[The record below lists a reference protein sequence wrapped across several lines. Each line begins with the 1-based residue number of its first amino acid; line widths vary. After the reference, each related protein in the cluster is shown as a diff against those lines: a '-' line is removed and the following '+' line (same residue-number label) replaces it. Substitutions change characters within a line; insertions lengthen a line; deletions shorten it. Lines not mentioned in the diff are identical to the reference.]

1 VTILTKATSR
11 PKRDWLNYVRS
22 SKARTKIRHEI
33 QIEQRDKAIILGR
46 DLLAREVEKYD
57 LSPRKV
63 LTEDALQHL
72 AVEKFH
78 LKDTESIHAQVGYG
92 KITPH
97 NVVGKLLP
105 PETLRK
111 PEPVPK
117 KVGILGEIFQKVR
130 RKNRAGI
137 RVGGHSDILVT
148 LGKCCA
154 ALPGDSVTGFITR
167 GRGVMVHR
175 MDCDKVLAS
184 DPERRVEVSWERAP
198 DVLHHAKMKVITVNR
213 PGILANLT
221 KLISNIGV
229 NIAEANIRSTSDEKA
244 INLFTVE
251 IVDRAQLEQVMRGL
265 EGVKGVI
272 SVQKI

>member
-1 VTILTKATSR
+1 VVLTKTNSR
-11 PKRDWLNYVRS
+11 PKRDWLNFVKS
-22 SKARTKIRHEI
+22 SRARAKIRHEI
-33 QIEQRDKAIILGR
+33 QAEQRDKAIQLGH
-46 DLLAREVEKYD
+46 DLLAKEVEKYE
-57 LSPRKV
+57 LSPTKV
-63 LTEDALQHL
+63 LTQEALRNA

-78 LKDTESIHAQVGYG
+78 LKDMESLHAQVGYG

-97 NVVGKLLP
+97 NVVAKLLP
-105 PETLRK
+105 PDLLRK

-130 RKNRAGI
+130 KKSRMGI
-137 RVGGHSDILVT
+137 QVGGHSDILVT

-154 ALPGDSVTGFITR
+154 PLPGDSVTGFITR

-184 DPERRVEVSWERAP
+184 DPERRVDVSWERSP
-198 DVLHHAKMKVITVNR
+198 DVMHQAKMKVITINR

-221 KLISNIGV
+221 KTISNIGV

-244 INLFTVE
+244 INIFTVE

-265 EGVKGVI
+265 EGIKGVI